1 MMSNLTPEEMVDGT
15 EIDWSKDTEEWNEYK
30 LDDGTTLKIKIVL
43 RGVKRLNKHSPD
55 GLPIYVVNTTNI
67 VRAVG
72 VPTNLIKK
80 EKVASTQVV

>member
-1 MMSNLTPEEMVDGT
+1 MSNLTPEEMADGT
-15 EIDWSKDTEEWNEYK
+15 EIDWSKDIEEWNEYK

-55 GLPIYVVNTTNI
+55 GVPIYIVNTTNI

-72 VPTNLIKK
+72 VPINLIKK